1 MKVELLAHTPEPEK
15 VIATAAKL
23 CYSSSDISQIQEGLT
38 EENVTK
44 FINMLM
50 SLGHESPI
58 EHVTFTFGIEGI
70 SRSAANQLVRHRIA
84 SYSQQS
90 QRYVNATKFDYITPP
105 EIDKDFN
112 AIVKFDECMEYIQNC
127 YEVIRDILIERHR
140 RKFILEG
147 IDEKEA
153 QKKAEKLANED
164 ARFVLPNACETKIIV
179 TMNIRSLYNFF
190 AHRCCCF
197 SADTE
202 VLTNNGW
209 KYFKD
214 CTENDLFYSLNLAT
228 GDSELSEVNTFIN
241 YPVNEDLIHIKSQFI
256 DQLITRDHN
265 VVVSTSYDN
274 KHWEL
279 MPAEKAMEKKRIL
292 MKRNSNPIQG
302 ETPSIFTIPEVRV
315 SKNNQYSSWES
326 IHEKREVPIKE
337 FLTFLGF
344 YISDGYVTSAG
355 QHYNICLCKG
365 NMDIIQKYKVIC
377 EHLTEHK
384 VNIIQDSKN
393 CWKIVF
399 HDRNLYEFLE
409 PLGKAVE
416 KHLPEFIWKLDF
428 SLLNYLYEGL
438 CDGDMKADNS
448 VYSTISKQLADDV
461 QRLLLH
467 LGMSGSIAVI
477 DRSNGIGGT
486 VLDREGNPRII
497 RYKHPEYRVTVNRK
511 KNEPIIKTTNRD
523 PFLKEAYEGEVYCV
537 DLKKNH
543 TLYVRRNGFVSWSGN
558 CRAQWEIR
566 NVANEM
572 LRLCYNVSPLL
583 FKNAGPNCVA
593 NNKCPEGKM
602 TCGKFAEVK
611 NFFENLK
618 KTT

>member
-50 SLGHESPI
+50 SLGHESPL

-70 SRSAANQLVRHRIA
+70 SRACSHQVVRHRIA

-127 YEVIRDILIERHR
+127 YEEIRDILIERHR

-147 IDEKEA
+147 VDEKEA

-190 AHRCCCF
+190 EHRCC
-197 SADTE
+197 
-202 VLTNNGW
+202 N
-209 KYFKD
+209 
-214 CTENDLFYSLNLAT
+214 
-228 GDSELSEVNTFIN
+228 
-241 YPVNEDLIHIKSQFI
+241 
-256 DQLITRDHN
+256 
-265 VVVSTSYDN
+265 
-274 KHWEL
+274 
-279 MPAEKAMEKKRIL
+279 
-292 MKRNSNPIQG
+292 
-302 ETPSIFTIPEVRV
+302 
-315 SKNNQYSSWES
+315 
-326 IHEKREVPIKE
+326 
-337 FLTFLGF
+337 
-344 YISDGYVTSAG
+344 
-355 QHYNICLCKG
+355 
-365 NMDIIQKYKVIC
+365 
-377 EHLTEHK
+377 
-384 VNIIQDSKN
+384 
-393 CWKIVF
+393 
-399 HDRNLYEFLE
+399 
-409 PLGKAVE
+409 
-416 KHLPEFIWKLDF
+416 
-428 SLLNYLYEGL
+428 
-438 CDGDMKADNS
+438 
-448 VYSTISKQLADDV
+448 
-461 QRLLLH
+461 
-467 LGMSGSIAVI
+467 
-477 DRSNGIGGT
+477 
-486 VLDREGNPRII
+486 
-497 RYKHPEYRVTVNRK
+497 
-511 KNEPIIKTTNRD
+511 
-523 PFLKEAYEGEVYCV
+523 
-537 DLKKNH
+537 
-543 TLYVRRNGFVSWSGN
+543 
-558 CRAQWEIR
+558 RAQWEIR
-566 NVANEM
+566 SVANEM
-572 LRLCYNVSPLL
+572 LKLCYNVSPLL